1 MVDQDQ
7 VANKGLSRFLG
18 RRVKI
23 VYKESS
29 GYQIGKGTLDS
40 IDKGLLILNG
50 DFSLQAIP
58 IESIIK
64 VSSLHDSEDHDAA
77 RTN

>member
-1 MVDQDQ
+1 MASQDE
-7 VANKGLSRFLG
+7 NKGLSKFIG
-18 RRVKI
+18 RKVKI
-23 VYKESS
+23 VYKEST

-40 IDKGLLILNG
+40 IDNGLLILNG

-58 IESIIK
+58 IDSLIK
-64 VSSLHDSEDHDAA
+64 ISSLHDSEDHDAA